1 MSDNVD
7 YTEVW
12 LEDIDEDLD
21 EFDDESYYGAIRE
34 VLSPEFR
41 NLYPEEIDTLLE
53 DIFSGMSPEEIESF
67 WNTLKGI
74 GKAAKGIAAKAIPVA
89 APVIGSMF
97 GGPLGGAIGSKVG
110 KLAGQ
115 ALGGE
120 PKATAQAQI
129 PGGGSSATAQL
140 MSFLQNPAFLQSML
154 GQVLGKAGS
163 SSVPVGQQ
171 GTSAPFGAFMNAL
184 STLANQAAAEANA
197 REDSQETPRY
207 LLDKKGN
214 FLCDPAVPEE
224 RARVLIEQLSDGY
237 TVEAD
242 DEGED
247 DLTEWFMES
256 GLLEQRPRSRRYR
269 RHLSHRRHYPGRRR
283 RYQRYY

>member
-184 STLANQAAAEANA
+184 STLADQAAAEANA
-197 REDSQETPRY
+197 REDSQGTPSY

-224 RARVLIEQLSDGY
+224 RAQVLIEQLH
-237 TVEAD
+237 EAYPAEVDD
-242 DEGED
+242 DEEGEA
-247 DLTEWFMES
+247 LTEWFSEA
-256 GLLEQRPRSRRYR
+256 GLLEHRPRSRRRYRSAFRRYPRSRYR
-269 RHLSHRRHYPGRRR
+269 RTSGR
-283 RYQRYY
+283 Y